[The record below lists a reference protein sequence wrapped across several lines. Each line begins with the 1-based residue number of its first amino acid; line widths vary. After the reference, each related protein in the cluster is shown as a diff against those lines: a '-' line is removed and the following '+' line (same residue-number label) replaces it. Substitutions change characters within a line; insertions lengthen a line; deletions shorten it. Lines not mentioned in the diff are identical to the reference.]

1 MNAERRKKLER
12 AIGLIS
18 EAQSIVNDI
27 QADEQSVRDNLPEE
41 GERAERQDEI
51 LGSLE
56 DADDSLTNAA
66 AQIEEAMA

>member
-1 MNAERRKKLER
+1 VNAERRKKLER